1 MNESANKWFAGSAFV
16 AAFASSLCCVLP
28 VISVALGLGAFGVAS
43 VFETLRPYLL
53 IVAVLAL
60 GFGFYQTY
68 FRREKCK
75 ESEACATK
83 PIGRFNQVVLW
94 LATIGVVTFA
104 LFPYFAGYIASA
116 LDTPQPTA
124 EMNQTVNQQP
134 PDTENSVI
142 PNSAE
147 NAASESENQDR
158 KTVVIAVEGM
168 TCEGCA
174 SQLNVAL
181 KRQKGVISAEA
192 SYANKN
198 VKVVYNPKQTTVE
211 KIKEAIRN
219 AGYDPK

>member
-16 AAFASSLCCVLP
+16 AAFVSSLCCVLP
-28 VISVALGLGAFGVAS
+28 VLSVALGLGAFGVAS

-75 ESEACATK
+75 EGEACATK

-94 LATIGVVTFA
+94 LATIGVLTFA
-104 LFPYFAGYIASA
+104 VFPYFTGYIVSA
-116 LDTPQPTA
+116 LDKPQPTA

-134 PDTENSVI
+134 SETENSVN
-142 PNSAE
+142 PNS
-147 NAASESENQDR
+147 SESENQDR
-158 KTVVIAVEGM
+158 KTVVIEVGGM

-198 VKVVYNPKQTTVE
+198 VKVVYNPKQITLE